1 MRRRAWGRLPAAL
14 GSVACMLVTLT
25 ACSPLD
31 MLAFLGGCK
40 NTGGSSTVQ
49 ASQASGEWTGLVGRH
64 QDQIKQMWPGQ
75 VSFCAPYDY
84 GFQCTWW
91 ACMRQKSSGHDIG
104 QYWGN
109 GGEWDT
115 SARNAGWEQ
124 GAQAGGIIVFK
135 SGRRRFQQRVR
146 SCGRRGTGE
155 RGHGPHERRRDRVGQ
170 GRHALVQRVP
180 SSCRHF
186 LLASQRRRRHRRGI
200 GRAGGFPIPL
210 RSGFWIGYNVL
221 DSPMRDD

>member
-1 MRRRAWGRLPAAL
+1 
-14 GSVACMLVTLT
+14 MLVTLT

-91 ACMRQKSSGHDIG
+91 ACMRQKSLGHDIG

-124 GAQAGGIIVFK
+124 GAQAGGIIVFNPGAGG
-135 SGRRRFQQRVR
+135 SSSVYGHVAVVEQVNGDTVHT
-146 SCGRRGTGE
+146 SEGGTGWGKVATRSFSASHPPAGISYWHPKGGGGAGAE
-155 RGHGPHERRRDRVGQ
+155 SV
-170 GRHALVQRVP
+170 VQAD
-180 SSCRHF
+180 S
-186 LLASQRRRRHRRGI
+186 
-200 GRAGGFPIPL
+200 PIPL
-210 RSGFWIGYNVL
+210 RSGFWIGYIVL
-221 DSPMRDD
+221 DSPMGGRST

>member
-91 ACMRQKSSGHDIG
+91 ACMRQKSLGHDIG

-124 GAQAGGIIVFK
+124 GAQAGGIIVFN
-135 SGRRRFQQRVR
+135 SGAGGSSSVYGHVAVVEQVNGDTVHTSEGGTGWGKVASARSARPILLPAFPTGIPKAEEAPARNR
-146 SCGRRGTGE
+146 SCRRI
-155 RGHGPHERRRDRVGQ
+155 PHPTPVR
-170 GRHALVQRVP
+170 
-180 SSCRHF
+180 
-186 LLASQRRRRHRRGI
+186 LLDWLQCVRQSD
-200 GRAGGFPIPL
+200 GG
-210 RSGFWIGYNVL
+210 
-221 DSPMRDD
+221 

>member
-49 ASQASGEWTGLVGRH
+49 ASQASGEWTGLVGRR

-91 ACMRQKSSGHDIG
+91 ACMRQKSLGHDIG

-124 GAQAGGIIVFK
+124 GAQAGGIIVFNPGAGG
-135 SGRRRFQQRVR
+135 SSSVYGHVAVVEQVNGDTVHT
-146 SCGRRGTGE
+146 SEGGTGWGKVATRSFSASHPPAGISYWHPKGGGGAGAE
-155 RGHGPHERRRDRVGQ
+155 SV
-170 GRHALVQRVP
+170 VQ
-180 SSCRHF
+180 
-186 LLASQRRRRHRRGI
+186 A
-200 GRAGGFPIPL
+200 
-210 RSGFWIGYNVL
+210 
-221 DSPMRDD
+221 DSPSHSGPASGLATLY